1 MQPLAA
7 DDPRQVGE
15 YRLLRRLGAG
25 GMGRVYLGRTTGGR
39 TVAVKVVRHDLAGDP
54 EFRARFR
61 QEVAAARRVG
71 GAWTAP
77 VLDADTEGGQPWVAT
92 GYVAGPAL
100 TTAVRD
106 FGPLPGP
113 AVRTLG
119 VGLAEALAHLHGL
132 GLVHRDVKPSNVLLT
147 LDGPRLIDFGIAR
160 ALDTTT
166 GLTRSGQ
173 VFGSPGF
180 MSPEQAHG
188 LPAGP
193 ASDVFSL
200 GAVLAY
206 AATGTMP
213 FGSGVSAPVLLYRVL
228 HEEPDLAGLSGPL
241 ESVVRD
247 CLAKDPSARPTPA
260 RLRELLDGD
269 GDGDGTAA
277 ARPGRGD
284 WLPTPLAA
292 AVGRSAVQLLD
303 LEEERAAV
311 AAPAPEA
318 AAGAPGGGWTVAEA
332 ARPAPAGGAPGFGPP
347 APQGFGPPLA
357 GPVGPVGPVRP
368 AGPAGPAGPYAP
380 TPLPTPLP
388 SAFPPPGHGP
398 YARRPRDRRG
408 YGVPAAVLVLVLLL
422 GGGYLLVDRL
432 RDKDGGSANPAR
444 GAVPAK
450 FLGTWVGERTAANGD
465 VTTVTVTI
473 NQSEQNEERSTI
485 RAETP
490 KTGIWCEGAWKLSSV
505 EEDEVS
511 YASRTTDSSPGA
523 ECITDRS
530 TYRRITMQPDG
541 TLHYNMDLIKSDQ
554 YVVLR
559 KLR

>member
-1 MQPLAA
+1 MRPLAA

-15 YRLLRRLGAG
+15 YRLLRLLGAG

-39 TVAVKVVRHDLAGDP
+39 TVAVKVVRHDLAGDA

-77 VLDADTEGGQPWVAT
+77 VLDADTEGGHPWVAT

-119 VGLAEALAHLHGL
+119 VGLAEALAHVHGL

-166 GLTRSGQ
+166 ALTQSGQ

-241 ESVVRD
+241 ESLVRD

-260 RLRELLDGD
+260 RLRERLDGD
-269 GDGDGTAA
+269 GAAA

-284 WLPTPLAA
+284 WLPTAL
-292 AVGRSAVQLLD
+292 AVG
-303 LEEERAAV
+303 
-311 AAPAPEA
+311 
-318 AAGAPGGGWTVAEA
+318 GGG
-332 ARPAPAGGAPGFGPP
+332 G
-347 APQGFGPPLA
+347 
-357 GPVGPVGPVRP
+357 
-368 AGPAGPAGPYAP
+368 
-380 TPLPTPLP
+380 
-388 SAFPPPGHGP
+388 
-398 YARRPRDRRG
+398 
-408 YGVPAAVLVLVLLL
+408 
-422 GGGYLLVDRL
+422 
-432 RDKDGGSANPAR
+432 
-444 GAVPAK
+444 
-450 FLGTWVGERTAANGD
+450 
-465 VTTVTVTI
+465 
-473 NQSEQNEERSTI
+473 
-485 RAETP
+485 
-490 KTGIWCEGAWKLSSV
+490 
-505 EEDEVS
+505 
-511 YASRTTDSSPGA
+511 
-523 ECITDRS
+523 
-530 TYRRITMQPDG
+530 
-541 TLHYNMDLIKSDQ
+541 
-554 YVVLR
+554 
-559 KLR
+559 